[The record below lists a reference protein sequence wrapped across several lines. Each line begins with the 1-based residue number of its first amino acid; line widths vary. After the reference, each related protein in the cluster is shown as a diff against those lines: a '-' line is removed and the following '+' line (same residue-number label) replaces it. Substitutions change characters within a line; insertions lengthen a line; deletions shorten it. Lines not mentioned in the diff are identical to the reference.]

1 MANEDDH
8 LRQDLAALGA
18 RIQSK
23 LAELRAQG
31 LLHGPARE
39 EAADLEIRQAHLM
52 RRAANGSVSRT
63 ISDEIAVDV
72 AILKHAFERWLART
86 DGAAEGHVK
95 R

>member
-1 MANEDDH
+1 MPNEDDG

-18 RIQSK
+18 RIQAK
-23 LAELRAQG
+23 LSELREQG

-52 RRAANGSVSRT
+52 RRASGGSISR
-63 ISDEIAVDV
+63 IRDEITVDV
-72 AILKHAFERWLART
+72 EILKHAFERWLART
-86 DGAAEGHVK
+86 DGAAEHRTK